1 LWIEYIS
8 ASINNH
14 PNIVGLVQ
22 DLLKLKFIDPDERVR
37 TSAIKSIGVCIQTHC
52 NLFSQELLL
61 DIQERTKDKKN
72 APRFEAIA
80 VLAKQFN
87 FVMKYF
93 VTNSSQ
99 DSEIDVDLYAWIPG
113 CLMEVVYL
121 DDPETTILLE
131 KVLQE
136 DLIPPLLDDKQR
148 TMRLLQMLSH
158 FNQKQRNA
166 FIAIFDRQAKTI
178 HGFNMLIDNLVKYN
192 GGIMD
197 KDEQQTT
204 QTVKVL
210 IEFLC
215 GILD

>member
-1 LWIEYIS
+1 MGSVE
-8 ASINNH
+8 A
-14 PNIVGLVQ
+14 
-22 DLLKLKFIDPDERVR
+22 LLKLKLIDPDERVR
-37 TSAIKSIGVCIQTHC
+37 TSAIKSVGVCIKFNC

-61 DIQERTKDKKN
+61 EIQERTKDKKH
-72 APRFEAIA
+72 APRFEAIE

-87 FVMKYF
+87 LVMKYF
-93 VTNSSQ
+93 LINSSQ
-99 DSEIDVDLYAWIPG
+99 DGEIDVDMYAWIPG
-113 CLMEVVYL
+113 CLMEVAYL

-136 DLIPPLLDDKQR
+136 DLIPPILDHRQR

-166 FIAIFDRQAKTI
+166 FISIFDRQAKCI
-178 HGFNMLIDNLVKYN
+178 HVFNILIDNLVKYN

-197 KDEQQTT
+197 KDEEQTT
-204 QTVKVL
+204 KTVKVV
-210 IEFLC
+210 IEFVC